1 MKHLKK
7 YEDWNS
13 IRQPSHHTED
23 WFKDY
28 FIESDSELKP
38 GDFVK
43 TVDVDSG
50 VFGKNRMRYH
60 KIVYGI
66 WNGESVKCF
75 TKDQHTVRNPEWIKK
90 VELNTTFG
98 EFINKF
104 WEYAK
109 SELK

>member
-1 MKHLKK
+1 MKYLKK

-13 IRQPSHHTED
+13 ISQPSHHTED
-23 WFKDY
+23 WLKDC

-43 TVDVDSG
+43 TVDVGNG
-50 VFGKNRMRYH
+50 VFGKNNMRFH
-60 KIVYGI
+60 KIIYGI

-75 TKDQHTVRNPEWIKK
+75 TKDNHTVRNPEWVKK
-90 VELNTTFG
+90 VELNTTF
-98 EFINKF
+98 EDFINKF

-109 SELK
+109 KELK